1 MIVEE
6 KIPLI
11 VDSLDTST
19 TGTLSINFN
28 KPILKPPLEI
38 PNNSTTDESRSKDV
52 QRALSQLLD
61 VDDFISIKV

>member
-28 KPILKPPLEI
+28 KPILKPPIEI
-38 PNNSTTDESRSKDV
+38 TNNSTTDESKSKDV